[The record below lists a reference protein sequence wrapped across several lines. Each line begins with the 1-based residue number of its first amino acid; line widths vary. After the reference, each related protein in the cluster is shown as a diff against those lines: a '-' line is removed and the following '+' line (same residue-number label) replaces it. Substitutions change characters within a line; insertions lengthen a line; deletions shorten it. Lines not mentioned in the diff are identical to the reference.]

1 MMMEY
6 TNQSRFVEI
15 SQMPDVLGALHNW
28 SPFLNPIAFLITQP
42 MDPDFDVGAFG
53 QNPSTVSIQLVR
65 TVQQKLAESTEF
77 EILFSPLEITDL
89 EGLQMWVEEE
99 EATRREDSH
108 AESCV
113 ACVKAHS
120 EF

>member
-1 MMMEY
+1 
-6 TNQSRFVEI
+6 
-15 SQMPDVLGALHNW
+15 
-28 SPFLNPIAFLITQP
+28 

-99 EATRREDSH
+99 EATRREDSD